1 MTMVTVSRTIDA
13 GAQTATAAG
22 LVAHLESVV
31 ATGSRAI
38 AATCAN
44 EAGGLDSGLLE
55 ANQSISYDLASLS
68 ASVSAA
74 RHLVTHATAHATD
87 AAIALVFAADVAAD
101 MQTRLVG
108 REAAFGVTTD
118 FLAPVRDAIAAG
130 RNPELI
136 AACATRVMATGEVA
150 ERGLSEELEM
160 VRQTFRRF
168 AEDRVKPIA
177 EHVHRN
183 DADIPD
189 DIISGLAELGC
200 FALSIP
206 EEFGGFATGG
216 TEELLNMVIVTEEL
230 SRGSLGAAGSLIT
243 RPEILGAAL
252 LHGGTAA
259 QKARWLP
266 QLAAGEKMCAISV
279 TEPNIGSDV
288 AGVSTTARREGDEYI
303 IDGVKTWCTFA
314 GRAELLL
321 VLVRTDP
328 DRSKGHR
335 GLSLVVVEKP
345 KFAGHYWELTQSG
358 GGRIEARA
366 IPTLGYRGMHSFE
379 VSFAGWRIPA
389 DALIGEEDGLGRGFY
404 LQMQA
409 FANGRLQTAA
419 RACGLMQAALD
430 EAITYTSQRQVF
442 GSALA
447 DFELSQNKIGLMA
460 ARLAASRVFSLA
472 VAKQLATNDPG
483 AGLAASQVK
492 QHTCRAAEWVS
503 REALQLHG
511 GYGYAEEYTVSR
523 LFVDARVLSIFEGTD
538 EVLALKIIARTLLSE
553 AANAS

>member
-1 MTMVTVSRTIDA
+1 MTTFATTVDSAELTAYADTLVTHLETVITA
-13 GAQTATAAG
+13 GA
-22 LVAHLESVV
+22 
-31 ATGSRAI
+31 RAI
-38 AATCAN
+38 AAACAN
-44 EAGGLDSGLLE
+44 AAGELDGALLE
-55 ANQSISYDLASLS
+55 ENQSVSYDLASLS

-74 RHLVTHATAHATD
+74 RHLVAHATTHQSD
-87 AAIALVFAADVAAD
+87 AAIALVFAADVAGD
-101 MQTRLVG
+101 MQTRLLG
-108 REAAFGVTTD
+108 REAAFGVGAD
-118 FLAPVRDAIAAG
+118 FLGPVREQVQQG
-130 RNPELI
+130 RDPQLI
-136 AACATRVMATGEVA
+136 ASCATKTIATGEVA
-150 ERGLSEELEM
+150 ERGLNDELEM

-168 AEDRVKPIA
+168 AEERVKPIA

-216 TEELLNMVIVTEEL
+216 SDELSNMVIVTEEL

-259 QKARWLP
+259 QKERWLP

-279 TEPNIGSDV
+279 TEPNVGSDV
-288 AGVSTTARREGDEYI
+288 AGVSTTARRDGDSYI

-345 KFAGHYWELTQSG
+345 KFAGHHWELTQPE

-379 VSFAGWRIPA
+379 VSFEGWRVPA

-419 RACGLMQAALD
+419 RACGVMQAAVD
-430 EAITYTSQRQVF
+430 EAVTYTTQRNVF
-442 GSALA
+442 GTPLA
-447 DFELSQNKIGLMA
+447 QYELSQNKIGLMA

-472 VAKQLATNDPG
+472 VAKQLSDNDPG

-492 QHTCRAAEWVS
+492 QHTCRAAEWVT

>member
-1 MTMVTVSRTIDA
+1 MMTSATTVDASVHAASAAELVT
-13 GAQTATAAG
+13 
-22 LVAHLESVV
+22 HLETVI
-31 ATGSRAI
+31 AEGSRAI
-38 AATCAN
+38 ATSCAN
-44 EAGGLDSGLLE
+44 DTGGLDTALLE
-55 ANQSISYDLASLS
+55 QHQSVSYDLASLS

-74 RHLVTHATAHATD
+74 RHLVTHAHTHLADATT
-87 AAIALVFAADVAAD
+87 ALVFAADVAAD

-118 FLAPVRDAIAAG
+118 FLAPVRDQVAAG
-130 RNPELI
+130 RNPAVI
-136 AACATRVMATGEVA
+136 ASCATRVMATGEVA
-150 ERGLSEELEM
+150 QRGLNEELEM

-168 AEDRVKPIA
+168 AEERVKPIA

-216 TEELLNMVIVTEEL
+216 TDELLNMVVVTEEL
-230 SRGSLGAAGSLIT
+230 SRGSLGVAGSLIT

-259 QKARWLP
+259 QKERWLP
-266 QLAAGEKMCAISV
+266 QLASGEKMCAISV
-279 TEPNIGSDV
+279 TEPNVGSDV
-288 AGVSTTARREGDEYI
+288 AGVSTTARRDGDSYI
-303 IDGVKTWCTFA
+303 LDGVKTWCTFA

-345 KFAGHYWELTQSG
+345 AFAGHHWELSQPE

-379 VSFAGWRIPA
+379 VSFDGWRIPA
-389 DALIGEEDGLGRGFY
+389 DCLIGEEDGLGRGFY

-419 RACGLMQAALD
+419 RACGVMQAALD
-430 EAITYTSQRQVF
+430 ETVTYTAQRNVF
-442 GSALA
+442 GIPLA
-447 DFELSQNKIGLMA
+447 EYELSQNKIGLMA
-460 ARLAASRVFSLA
+460 ARLAASRVFALA
-472 VAKQLATNDPG
+472 VAEQLATKDPG

-492 QHTCRAAEWVS
+492 QHTCRTAEWVS

>member
-1 MTMVTVSRTIDA
+1 MTITTTTVDTSTHAVSADA
-13 GAQTATAAG
+13 
-22 LVAHLESVV
+22 LVSHLETVIT
-31 ATGSRAI
+31 AGSRAI
-38 AATCAN
+38 AAACAN
-44 EAGGLDSGLLE
+44 ETGGLDNARLE
-55 ANQSISYDLASLS
+55 ANQSVSYDLASLS

-74 RHLVTHATAHATD
+74 RHLVRHAAAHPQDATV
-87 AAIALVFAADVAAD
+87 ALVFAADVAAD

-108 REAAFGVTTD
+108 REAAFGVGTD
-118 FLAPVRDAIAAG
+118 FLTPVRDEIAAG
-130 RNPELI
+130 RNPERI
-136 AACATRVMATGEVA
+136 ASCATRAIATGEVA

-216 TEELLNMVIVTEEL
+216 TDELLNMVIVTEEL

-259 QKARWLP
+259 QKERWLP

-279 TEPNIGSDV
+279 TEPNVGSDV
-288 AGVSTTARREGDEYI
+288 AGVSTTARREGDSYI

-345 KFAGHYWELTQSG
+345 AFAGHHWELTQPE

-379 VSFAGWRIPA
+379 VSFDGWRVPA

-430 EAITYTSQRQVF
+430 EAITYTTQRNVF
-442 GSALA
+442 GTPLA
-447 DFELSQNKIGLMA
+447 DYELSQNKIGLMA

-472 VAKQLATNDPG
+472 VAEQLATDDPG

>member
-1 MTMVTVSRTIDA
+1 MTTFATTVDTREHTAHADALVTHLEDVLA
-13 GAQTATAAG
+13 GAT
-22 LVAHLESVV
+22 
-31 ATGSRAI
+31 RAI
-38 AATCAN
+38 AAACSN
-44 EAGGLDSGLLE
+44 EAGELDSALLE
-55 ANQSISYDLASLS
+55 QNQSISYDLASLS

-74 RHLVTHATAHATD
+74 RHLVTHATKHAND
-87 AAIALVFAADVAAD
+87 ATVALVFAADVASD
-101 MQTRLVG
+101 MQTRLLG
-108 REAAFGVTTD
+108 REQAFGVNAD
-118 FLAPVRDAIAAG
+118 FLAPVREQVAAG
-130 RNPELI
+130 RDPK
-136 AACATRVMATGEVA
+136 AVASCASRVIATGEVA
-150 ERGLSEELEM
+150 ERGLNDELEM

-216 TEELLNMVIVTEEL
+216 TDELSNMVIVTEEL

-252 LHGGTAA
+252 LHGGTPA
-259 QKARWLP
+259 QKDRWLP
-266 QLAAGEKMCAISV
+266 QLAAGEKMCGISV
-279 TEPNIGSDV
+279 TEPNVGSDV
-288 AGVSTTARREGDEYI
+288 AGVSTTARRDGDFYV

-328 DRSKGHR
+328 DKSKGHR
-335 GLSLVVVEKP
+335 GLSLIVVEKP
-345 KFAGHYWELTQSG
+345 ACAGHHFELTQPE

-379 VSFAGWRIPA
+379 VSFDGWRVPA

-419 RACGLMQAALD
+419 RACGVMQAAID
-430 EAITYTSQRQVF
+430 EAVTYTAQRHVF
-442 GSALA
+442 GVALS
-447 DFELSQNKIGLMA
+447 DYELSQNKLGLMA
-460 ARLAASRVFSLA
+460 ARLAASRVFSMK
-472 VAKQLATNDPG
+472 VAELLATNDPN

-492 QHTCRAAEWVS
+492 QHTCRQAEWVT

-553 AANAS
+553 AANAR